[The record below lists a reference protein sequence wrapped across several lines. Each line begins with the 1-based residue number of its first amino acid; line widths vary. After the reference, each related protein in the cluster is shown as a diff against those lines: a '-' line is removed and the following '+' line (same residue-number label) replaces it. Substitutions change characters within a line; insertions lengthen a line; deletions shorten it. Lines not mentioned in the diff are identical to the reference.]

1 MANKAAMAQLARESG
16 WLAAA
21 TYLLVYV
28 LTLGALFAAVHG
40 GALAALGMAPLDV
53 AGAIHARLPDW
64 VLAPLLGEGGRL
76 SPLLVEF
83 GTAWLLTKT
92 TEPLRLVGTI
102 ALVPLLRRRAPLPLL
117 RLFGAVPAARK

>member
-1 MANKAAMAQLARESG
+1 MADLERRNSRRRAVFRFERRNC
-16 WLAAA
+16 LAAVVA
-21 TYLLVYV
+21 Q
-28 LTLGALFAAVHG
+28 GA
-40 GALAALGMAPLDV
+40 
-53 AGAIHARLPDW
+53 
-64 VLAPLLGEGGRL
+64 
-76 SPLLVEF
+76 LLVEF